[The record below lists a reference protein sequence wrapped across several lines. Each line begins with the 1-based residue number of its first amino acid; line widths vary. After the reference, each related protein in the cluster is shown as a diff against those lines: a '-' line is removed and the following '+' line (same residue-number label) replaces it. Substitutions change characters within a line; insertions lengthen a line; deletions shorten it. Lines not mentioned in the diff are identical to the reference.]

1 MISWERNVK
10 DVRNLRYRDLTLR
23 NILLQLRHN
32 DLKIMTK
39 KIKQKKLTF
48 GHLDDHL
55 YFVKFLSATTLSYSH
70 Y

>member
-1 MISWERNVK
+1 MRSWERNVN

-39 KIKQKKLTF
+39 KIK
-48 GHLDDHL
+48 
-55 YFVKFLSATTLSYSH
+55 
-70 Y
+70 